1 MGSTADNNGGSAVED
16 YEKSAKAHGPALTR
30 AMRGAPTPSAVAV
43 ADGGVAVGKPR
54 LCLVRMGSRLIMA
67 AWHWQGA
74 SRPSLGSGGK
84 GTQACSRCAPAHSR
98 FCSAHPVSSLD

>member
-16 YEKSAKAHGPALTR
+16 YEKSGKAHGPALTR
-30 AMRGAPTPSAVAV
+30 DMRGAPTPSAVAV

-67 AWHWQGA
+67 LAGSESSQSGLRGEGNA
-74 SRPSLGSGGK
+74 GLQPLRP
-84 GTQACSRCAPAHSR
+84 CAQQILQRAPCLES
-98 FCSAHPVSSLD
+98 

>member
-16 YEKSAKAHGPALTR
+16 YEKSGKAHGPALTR

-74 SRPSLGSGGK
+74 SRPSLGSGGE
-84 GTQACSRCAPAHSR
+84 GNAGLQPLRPCAQQILQRAPCLES
-98 FCSAHPVSSLD
+98 